1 VSVHSLLVASS
12 LLRLSPRLSFR
23 LLSVFISFAATLD
36 LVALQAAQDR
46 TQALEQDS
54 LAQTSTIRDLQTT
67 ITQLQSDLST
77 ATSSLDTSHTRSHH
91 LEAELA
97 SLRSQRVAELETLD
111 RIKSTSETQV
121 ADLAKE
127 RSTLLRELATS
138 RMKVQDL
145 DVQLAGSRAQVRT
158 TNAALVE
165 SRKEQERVMK
175 EQVEESGRLLRD
187 HLAEADG

>member
-1 VSVHSLLVASS
+1 MSDLVSSSS
-12 LLRLSPRLSFR
+12 LPLVLTFLSRLVC
-23 LLSVFISFAATLD
+23 LLLAATVD

-46 TQALEQDS
+46 THTLEQES
-54 LAQTSTIRDLQTT
+54 IIQKSTIRDLQTT
-67 ITQLQSDLST
+67 IGQLQSNLSNL
-77 ATSSLDTSHTRSHH
+77 TSTLDTSHTRAHH

-97 SLRSQRVAELETLD
+97 SLRSQRVSELETLD

-121 ADLAKE
+121 ADLSKE
-127 RSTLLRELATS
+127 RSTLLRELGLS

-165 SRKEQERVMK
+165 ARKEQERVMN
-175 EQVEESGRLLRD
+175 EQVEEANRLLRD